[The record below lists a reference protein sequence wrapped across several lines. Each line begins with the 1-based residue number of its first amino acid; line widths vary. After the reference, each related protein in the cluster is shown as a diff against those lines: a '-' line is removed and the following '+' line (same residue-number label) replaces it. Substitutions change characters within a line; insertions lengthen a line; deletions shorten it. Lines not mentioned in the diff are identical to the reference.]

1 MNYFANG
8 KNFTV
13 LARDGKLPCVL
24 QLAYGMGKIILVGF
38 NYYLTSKD
46 NYKFFNNIFEKFNII
61 PYYCWISENDS
72 KVNIFRRTSKNGT
85 FLFVTNCSE
94 DTKVVK
100 ISYLDEFG
108 TTRKLYV
115 SVRGK
120 GNSILQSN
128 ISVTRSD
135 GKSVGRYISDTG
147 FEFEYLPREDFN
159 PYVFVEWSE

>member
-1 MNYFANG
+1 
-8 KNFTV
+8 
-13 LARDGKLPCVL
+13 
-24 QLAYGMGKIILVGF
+24 
-38 NYYLTSKD
+38 
-46 NYKFFNNIFEKFNII
+46 
-61 PYYCWISENDS
+61 
-72 KVNIFRRTSKNGT
+72 
-85 FLFVTNCSE
+85 VTNCSE

-120 GNSILQSN
+120 GNSIIGTKKGHIVFAAIQGSGSCVIRTKSLSIMAEGINEFIFTKTDGGEHIIVGDKHGKVRVQRTILQSN
-128 ISVTRSD
+128 ISVTRRD

-147 FEFEYLPREDFN
+147 FEFEYLPREGLN